1 MATAALNGT
10 VTEIENKIPGITNLD
25 ILDHGTTYIK
35 KTNDKPNKYILL
47 RF

>member
-25 ILDHGTTYIK
+25 ILDYGTT
-35 KTNDKPNKYILL
+35 
-47 RF
+47 